1 MSDHIVSAYSEEL
14 ERLSAEIMKMGGIVE
29 TMIADASRALRSN
42 DLDLAK
48 EVVARDPLV
57 DAIGSD
63 AGRQIVSLLAM
74 EPPADGA

>member
-57 DAIGSD
+57 DAIESD
-63 AGRQIVSLLAM
+63 A
-74 EPPADGA
+74 